1 MTTMRLTK
9 PGPAF
14 VVAYAEAAASAKER
28 LYCRSPDSE
37 FRCIFSDNAE

>member
-14 VVAYAEAAASAKER
+14 VDACAEAASAGRVLSADDGDRFVPETR
-28 LYCRSPDSE
+28 T
-37 FRCIFSDNAE
+37 